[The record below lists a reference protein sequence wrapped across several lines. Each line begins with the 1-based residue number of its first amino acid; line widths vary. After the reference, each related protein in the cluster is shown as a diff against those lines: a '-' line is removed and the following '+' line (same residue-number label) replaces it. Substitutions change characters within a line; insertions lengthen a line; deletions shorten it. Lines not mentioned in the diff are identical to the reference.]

1 MSHTGKR
8 KCGGQFCVKHDM
20 FPLDISLML
29 IKGAFYGIILG
40 SKIKTE
46 SNFIFNFV
54 YGKSCLKIFAKSI

>member
-1 MSHTGKR
+1 
-8 KCGGQFCVKHDM
+8 M

-29 IKGAFYGIILG
+29 IKGAFYGTILG